1 MGKIAGRQVV
11 SQELSEA
18 ACAKVRSK
26 DDASQAFL
34 SNWLYAIA
42 VGLGVSCKPFYYLSG
57 ILIIYEDCVG
67 NG

>member
-11 SQELSEA
+11 FQELSEVDY
-18 ACAKVRSK
+18 AKARSK

-42 VGLGVSCKPFYYLSG
+42 VGVGVSCKPFYYLSG
-57 ILIIYEDCVG
+57 MVIIYEDCVC